1 VVKAAATVYGLVVD
15 LVLAMLV
22 FFYVYISAEVLSHFS
37 TGTYLYFTLSSG
49 EKISVRPLVETQP
62 LLQGSVQTLPVQNGG
77 QRSDVPNNN
86 GYGGNLTSVVPPVVN
101 GV

>member
-77 QRSDVPNNN
+77 QMPDVPNNN